1 MPRQGGFTLVELMV
15 TIAVLAIMA
24 GLAVPS
30 FQAAINANRL
40 TGSTNELVN
49 ALQTARMEAIRRNQR
64 AAVCLS
70 ANANAGTPT
79 CSTSS
84 PTGWLVFVDADRN
97 GAYGAGD
104 TLLLKSTA
112 STSVRIAGSPAIAG
126 KVVYRS
132 DGMARDAT
140 GALLNGVIDLCIVT
154 TQPAQNARHLSI
166 GSGSRISVDSA
177 TVATCSAPADP
188 T

>member
-1 MPRQGGFTLVELMV
+1 MQGERGFTLVELMV
-15 TIAVLAIMA
+15 TVAVLAVMA

-30 FQAAINANRL
+30 FRATVNANRL

-70 ANANAGTPT
+70 ANADAATPS

-84 PTGWLVFVDADRN
+84 PTGWLVFVDADHN
-97 GAYGAGD
+97 GSYGPGD

-112 STSVRIAGSPAIAG
+112 STSVRIAGSPSIAG
-126 KVVYRS
+126 KVVYRA
-132 DGMARDAT
+132 DGLARDAA

-154 TQPAQNARHLSI
+154 TQPAQNTRHLSI

-177 TVATCSAPADP
+177 TVASCSTPADP
-188 T
+188 S